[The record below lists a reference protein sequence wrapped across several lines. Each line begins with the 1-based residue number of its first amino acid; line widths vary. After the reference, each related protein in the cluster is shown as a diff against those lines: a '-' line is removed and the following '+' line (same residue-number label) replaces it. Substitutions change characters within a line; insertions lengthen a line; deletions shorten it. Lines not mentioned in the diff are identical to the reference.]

1 MQAVCPQCGSNADVR
16 TVGEMFDM
24 LNSMQDQAMQRAQQ
38 GTQQGPYPPGQG
50 APGGPGGSEVY
61 AGGYSDYNQGQ
72 PSQYRNRQSYDR
84 DMFTGNIGED
94 AASAAVEAM
103 TGFLGRAI
111 GKKMQKAF
119 QERVVPAMQAR
130 AAQAQQQMQQSR
142 AEQGA
147 IVQKYPDLRG
157 CMKDNVVFLAGGSR
171 YVPISEIRMP
181 VTMASADALVNRLQ
195 G

>member
-1 MQAVCPQCGSNADVR
+1 V
-16 TVGEMFDM
+16 
-24 LNSMQDQAMQRAQQ
+24 L
-38 GTQQGPYPPGQG
+38 G
-50 APGGPGGSEVY
+50 AAFKF
-61 AGGYSDYNQGQ
+61 AGRG
-72 PSQYRNRQSYDR
+72 
-84 DMFTGNIGED
+84 
-94 AASAAVEAM
+94 
-103 TGFLGRAI
+103 I

-147 IVQKYPDLRG
+147 IIQKYPDLRG
-157 CMKDNVVFLAGGSR
+157 CMKDNVVFLQGGSR
-171 YVPISEIRMP
+171 YVPISELRMP